1 MKVLFVEDEP
11 VLLDEMETYFN
22 SLDFVCEQAIT
33 FCQAEQKLRDY
44 MYDVVVL
51 DITLPDGSGIDLI
64 EDIRRSNMETG
75 ILILSAKDSLQDKL
89 KGLNL
94 GADDYLTK
102 PFYLEELNARVNA
115 IYRRKTL
122 KGAEQIAFDD
132 FTMEPL
138 SKSLFFKGSEVN
150 LTRKEYDMLIYFVI
164 NKNRV
169 VSKTSIVEHLW
180 GDHFDQNDNFD
191 TVYVHMKNLRK
202 KLSSVSGKEYI
213 KTVYGMGYK
222 FTF

>member
-1 MKVLFVEDEP
+1 MKMLIIEDEP
-11 VLLDEMETYFN
+11 VLLDEIETYFTA
-22 SLDFVCEQAIT
+22 LDFICEQATT
-33 FCQAEQKLRDY
+33 FGDAEQKLRDY
-44 MYDVVVL
+44 VYDMVVL
-51 DITLPDGSGIDLI
+51 DIMLPDGSGMDLLKKI
-64 EDIRRSNMETG
+64 KQKQNETG

-89 KGLNL
+89 CGLNL

-122 KGAEQIAFDD
+122 RGEEKIEFDG
-132 FTMEPL
+132 FIIEPI
-138 SKSLFFKGSEVN
+138 SKSVCFKGKEIT
-150 LTRKEYDMLIYFVI
+150 LTRKECDMLIYFVI

-169 VSKTSIVEHLW
+169 VSKASIVEHLW

-202 KLSSVSGKEYI
+202 KLSIASGKDYI
-213 KTVYGMGYK
+213 KTVYGIGYK

>member
-1 MKVLFVEDEP
+1 MKMLIIEDEP
-11 VLLDEMETYFN
+11 VLLDEIETYFTA
-22 SLDFVCEQAIT
+22 LDFICEQATT
-33 FCQAEQKLRDY
+33 FSDAEQKLRDY
-44 MYDVVVL
+44 VYDMVVL
-51 DITLPDGSGIDLI
+51 DIMLPDGSGMDLLKKI
-64 EDIRRSNMETG
+64 KQKQNETG

-89 KGLNL
+89 CGLNL

-122 KGAEQIAFDD
+122 KGEEKIAFDG
-132 FTMEPL
+132 FIIEPI
-138 SKSLFFKGSEVN
+138 SRSVSFKEKEIT
-150 LTRKEYDMLIYFVI
+150 LTRKECDMLIYFVI

-202 KLSSVSGKEYI
+202 KLSIASGKDYI
-213 KTVYGMGYK
+213 KTVYGIGYK

>member
-11 VLLDEMETYFN
+11 VLLEEMETYF
-22 SLDFVCEQAIT
+22 SSHDCICEQAVT
-33 FCQAEQKLRDY
+33 FVQAEQKLRDY
-44 MYDVVVL
+44 TYDVVVL

-64 EDIRRSNMETG
+64 EDIRKSHLETG

-89 KGLNL
+89 NGLNL

-122 KGAEQIAFDD
+122 KGVEQITFDD
-132 FTMEPL
+132 FTMHPS
-138 SKSLFFKGSEVN
+138 SKSFFFKESEVS

-169 VSKTSIVEHLW
+169 VSKASIVEHLW
-180 GDHFDQNDNFD
+180 GDHFDQSDNFD

-202 KLSSVSGKEYI
+202 KLCNISGKDYI

-222 FTF
+222 FTY

>member
-11 VLLDEMETYFN
+11 VLLDEMETYFS
-22 SLDFVCEQAIT
+22 SLDFVCEQAAT
-33 FCQAEQKLRDY
+33 FCQAEQKLRNY
-44 MYDVVVL
+44 MYDIVVL

-64 EDIRRSNMETG
+64 EDIRNSNMETG

-138 SKSLFFKGSEVN
+138 SKSLFFKDLEIN
-150 LTRKEYDMLIYFVI
+150 LTRKEYDMLTYFVI
-164 NKNRV
+164 NRNRV

>member
-11 VLLDEMETYFN
+11 VLLEEMETYFH
-22 SLDFVCEQAIT
+22 SLDFICEQAAT
-33 FCQAEQKLRDY
+33 FNQAAQKLRDY

-51 DITLPDGSGIDLI
+51 DITLPDGNGIDLI
-64 EDIRRSNMETG
+64 GDIRNSNMETG
-75 ILILSAKDSLQDKL
+75 ILILSARDSLQDKL
-89 KGLNL
+89 QGLNL

-115 IYRRKTL
+115 IYRRKAL
-122 KGAEQIAFDD
+122 KGVEQITFDD

-138 SKSLFFKGSEVN
+138 SKSLFFRSTEVG
-150 LTRKEYDMLIYFVI
+150 LTRKEYDLLIYFVI

-169 VSKTSIVEHLW
+169 VSKNSIVEHLW

-202 KLSSVSGKEYI
+202 KLSNLSGKDYI